1 MKVGRVISDNKIKV
15 PENFELSDS
24 FKEIDDSV
32 PTLLVGWSKV
42 KENYPKTSIRNKKI
56 KNNVYWTFSSLEKR
70 GIFEKD
76 LKTFIIKSYGDLI
89 KDIELINIDPIY
101 NKIKDIDT
109 LIIELDKLAEGVG
122 YLYLDYFYIFKD
134 KKIYFLDIG
143 LLKFVKFDYEMVI
156 NHLKKILSKTIEDD
170 SKYEKFL
177 KYLDRKYI
185 PYLYAKQ
192 NTLTSLIC

>member
-1 MKVGRVISDNKIKV
+1 
-15 PENFELSDS
+15 
-24 FKEIDDSV
+24 
-32 PTLLVGWSKV
+32 
-42 KENYPKTSIRNKKI
+42 
-56 KNNVYWTFSSLEKR
+56 LEKR

-109 LIIELDKLAEGVG
+109 LILELDKLVEGVG

>member
-1 MKVGRVISDNKIKV
+1 MKIGKIISEKNIKI
-15 PENFELSDS
+15 PENFEFSNS
-24 FKEIDDSV
+24 FKEIDDSI
-32 PTLLVGWSKV
+32 PTLLVGWSNV

-76 LKTFIIKSYGDLI
+76 LKTFIIRSYGDLI
-89 KDIELINIDPIY
+89 KELQLINIDPIY
-101 NKIKDIDT
+101 NKISDMDSMI
-109 LIIELDKLAEGVG
+109 LELGKLTNGIG

-143 LLKFVKFDYEMVI
+143 LLKFI
-156 NHLKKILSKTIEDD
+156 NFNHEKIINYLKTILSETIEDD

-192 NTLTSLIC
+192 NTITSLVY

>member
-1 MKVGRVISDNKIKV
+1 M
-15 PENFELSDS
+15 
-24 FKEIDDSV
+24 
-32 PTLLVGWSKV
+32 
-42 KENYPKTSIRNKKI
+42 
-56 KNNVYWTFSSLEKR
+56 
-70 GIFEKD
+70 
-76 LKTFIIKSYGDLI
+76 
-89 KDIELINIDPIY
+89 
-101 NKIKDIDT
+101 
-109 LIIELDKLAEGVG
+109 EGVG